1 MIDFLLL
8 KSLHSLLGLTITV
21 CDQNFSVIREYKSEK
36 TISLFYN
43 HYLILSN
50 FSKTQHDF
58 LFHYGS
64 LGELFLVT
72 IFNNIILSS
81 VPGVA
86 MLLTLYF
93 LRKS

>member
-50 FSKTQHDF
+50 FSKTQH
-58 LFHYGS
+58 
-64 LGELFLVT
+64 
-72 IFNNIILSS
+72 
-81 VPGVA
+81 
-86 MLLTLYF
+86 
-93 LRKS
+93 

>member
-64 LGELFLVT
+64 LGELFLVHH
-72 IFNNIILSS
+72 IQQ
-81 VPGVA
+81 
-86 MLLTLYF
+86 Y
-93 LRKS
+93 